1 MNKKEFLD
9 ELRSKLRG
17 LPKKDLE
24 NRINFYDEMISDRMD
39 EGKSEE
45 EAISEIGSVDEIVN
59 QIASETSLVRLVK
72 EKARPQRS
80 LKGFEILLLIL
91 GFPLWFPLLLVV
103 IILSLV
109 AYFLVWIMV
118 IVTYV
123 VEGSLIAAGMVA
135 IVGYFSSVVAG
146 DPNMIALASSLLAIG
161 GAFLFI
167 YCCIGATKVTLKLSK
182 GLLTSIKSAFI
193 RKGNK

>member
-80 LKGFEILLLIL
+80 L
-91 GFPLWFPLLLVV
+91 
-103 IILSLV
+103 
-109 AYFLVWIMV
+109 
-118 IVTYV
+118 
-123 VEGSLIAAGMVA
+123 
-135 IVGYFSSVVAG
+135 
-146 DPNMIALASSLLAIG
+146 
-161 GAFLFI
+161 
-167 YCCIGATKVTLKLSK
+167 
-182 GLLTSIKSAFI
+182 
-193 RKGNK
+193 R